1 MYPFLLFTLEKQNF
15 KLIGPPRWGK
25 NSQNMQKLNKQTIK
39 NTHTHKHKKNSTC
52 LIVRQN
58 RQYVCIYSIIRIK
71 KRKYHHIHILLR
83 TLHDLHH
90 ERIWKKMS
98 GRGGG
103 WWCRYFF
110 CLSKGKGGA
119 GFRPIATCIFCN
131 CTLWSNLIY
140 FSFTVKGGGA
150 EFPDSFNEIW
160 VWLTWM
166 RIIQYL
172 IIALYLGK

>member
-1 MYPFLLFTLEKQNF
+1 MGGGEGCLGPSIHFFFLKVPFSYIYFRKAKFQTNWPSTLGKKFTKHA
-15 KLIGPPRWGK
+15 KI
-25 NSQNMQKLNKQTIK
+25 KQTNYQK
-39 NTHTHKHKKNSTC
+39 YTHTHKHKKNSTC

-103 WWCRYFF
+103 VVVQVFFLFAEGKRRGGVQAYCNMYF
-110 CLSKGKGGA
+110 L
-119 GFRPIATCIFCN
+119 
-131 CTLWSNLIY
+131 
-140 FSFTVKGGGA
+140 
-150 EFPDSFNEIW
+150 
-160 VWLTWM
+160 
-166 RIIQYL
+166 
-172 IIALYLGK
+172 

>member
-1 MYPFLLFTLEKQNF
+1 
-15 KLIGPPRWGK
+15 
-25 NSQNMQKLNKQTIK
+25 MQKLNKQTIK

-90 ERIWKKMS
+90 ERIWEKCP
-98 GRGGG
+98 GGG
-103 WWCRYFF
+103 GGGGGIFF
-110 CLSKGKGGA
+110 VYRREEA
-119 GFRPIATCIFCN
+119 GPIATCIFSN

-140 FSFTVKGGGA
+140 FSFPVKGGGA